1 MGSSIPYVTQ
11 EDKKLLGSYETVASA
26 YARSINKN
34 SAEWNGKDMRGF
46 IDFLWKTKSHRV
58 NVTTKRWMRTCDV
71 HVAETTRIAAR
82 TKVKRVAT
90 KGKKT

>member
-11 EDKKLLGSYETVASA
+11 QDKLLLNSYETVAAS

-46 IDFLWKTKSHRV
+46 LDFLWKTRAARTHAPQP
-58 NVTTKRWMRTCDV
+58 KRWTRTCD
-71 HVAETTRIAAR
+71 APDAKR
-82 TKVKRVAT
+82 TT
-90 KGKKT
+90 KGKK

>member
-11 EDKKLLGSYETVASA
+11 QDTVQLKSYDTVAVA

-46 IDFLWKTKSHRV
+46 IDFLWKTKAHRV
-58 NVTTKRWMRTCDV
+58 NVHTTRWKRTCDV
-71 HVAETTRIAAR
+71 HAAKR
-82 TKVKRVAT
+82 TS
-90 KGKKT
+90 KGKK